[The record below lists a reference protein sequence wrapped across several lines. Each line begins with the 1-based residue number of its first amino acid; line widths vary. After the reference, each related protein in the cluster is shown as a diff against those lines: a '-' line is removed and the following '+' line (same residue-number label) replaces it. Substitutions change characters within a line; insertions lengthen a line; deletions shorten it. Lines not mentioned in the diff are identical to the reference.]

1 MSNLTLE
8 GMSWQSA
15 ERRHGKTAQSRSEYE
30 EMKASGEKKGILRLW
45 QERFLGSAMAL
56 CYKGSNHGSDCQL
69 LLQQLVDMLK
79 PLIYSGGEM
88 PRWGGDFHLHADMHF
103 FSWGAHHSPVGPR
116 AWHSWDLAAPGA
128 WPESLLWTDIWEDQN
143 RGDSAV
149 SSFIES
155 QSDGDQ
161 EGGCLLLSSQN
172 PEQTARLALRA
183 LVWGWGDQIQRTP
196 KSKWKFSLSVAGPG
210 GVPTKTRLDVWW
222 SSNIDGFQRTE
233 ISRERG

>member
-1 MSNLTLE
+1 MGKQLRVDQNMRRWKLQE
-8 GMSWQSA
+8 KRKGFWDCGRNVSWVQPWPCTTRGA
-15 ERRHGKTAQSRSEYE
+15 
-30 EMKASGEKKGILRLW
+30 I
-45 QERFLGSAMAL
+45 MAL
-56 CYKGSNHGSDCQL
+56 IASYCCSNWLTCWSLWFILEERCLD
-69 LLQQLVDMLK
+69 
-79 PLIYSGGEM
+79 GEVISIFM
-88 PRWGGDFHLHADMHF
+88 QTCIF

-149 SSFIES
+149 SSFIVS

-172 PEQTARLALRA
+172 PEQTAHLALRA

-222 SSNIDGFQRTE
+222 SSNLDGFQRTE
-233 ISRERG
+233 MSRERG